1 MESVYGK
8 CPYATTQKVL
18 TGKWAVVVLY
28 QLSTGTK
35 RFNELQRLIPG
46 ITQTIL
52 TRQLRQLE
60 SDRLINRKIYAEV
73 PPRVEYSLSA
83 LGEKFKRVLDQIE
96 VFGLAYISELKMI
109 DESTEIK

>member
-8 CPYATTQKVL
+8 CPYATTQRVL
-18 TGKWAVVVLY
+18 TGKWSIVVLY

-52 TRQLRQLE
+52 TKQLRQLE
-60 SDRLINRKIYAEV
+60 NDMLINRKIYAEV
-73 PPRVEYSLSA
+73 PPRVEYSLSD
-83 LGEKFKRVLDQIE
+83 LGEKFKSVLEQIE
-96 VFGLAYISELKMI
+96 VFGLEYISELKL
-109 DESTEIK
+109 KNGN